1 MMKLIKVLL
10 SILGGLFLMLA
21 SVQSLSFAADPVTR
35 SAVTATPVTL
45 PTSPVQFQPTTDIDI
60 LPFQDNQEIYQ
71 FDDPDSIVTL
81 YVTVRMGNAAE
92 NSNYTW
98 AEVNAFD
105 KWVDGSKS
113 ADLVVG
119 KAEALVQFGDESG
132 PLPGELGYGE
142 AVPNATI
149 QIRGASTSAMPQKSY
164 KIELSPGAGQW
175 RGQSTIALNK
185 HIFDDTR
192 VRNKLNYDLMKQI
205 PGLVSLRTQFVH
217 LYVKD
222 ETVPDPGQSFV
233 DYGLF
238 TQIEQINGRFLEN
251 HLLDRNG
258 QLYKATSF
266 EFYRYPEAIRLDD
279 DPRYDEAAFSNILEI
294 KFDAKDHSK
303 LIQMLDD
310 VNDYSLPI
318 EPTFEKYFD
327 LENYFTWMA
336 YNILVGN
343 IDTQN
348 QNFYL
353 YSPHHSNRWYFL
365 PWDYDA
371 ALGRLKRDEFGSY
384 PDEYWETGIANY
396 WGGVLHNRVLRS
408 EKYRAMLHE
417 KINQLMKFLT
427 PERIESMLQIY
438 RPVVEP
444 YIHRAPDSTHIDHPE
459 YFGQQYELIPAEVQ
473 NNYDLYLESLE
484 QPMPFYLGTPTR
496 VENSLQFIWD
506 EAYDFDAEN
515 IAYHFEV
522 STDFHFSNIIS
533 QKDTMNITSVDTE
546 IFPPGDYFWR
556 VIATNESG
564 KIQYP
569 FDAYLDE
576 DFYPYAGMKFF
587 TITPDGRVIE

>member
-1 MMKLIKVLL
+1 MKLIKLLL
-10 SILGGLFLMLA
+10 SILGGLFVLLA
-21 SVQSLSFAADPVTR
+21 AAQSLSFAAGPTAR
-35 SAVTATPVTL
+35 SFATATPAAS
-45 PTSPVQFQPTTDIDI
+45 PTSPIQFQPPADVDE
-60 LPFQDNQEIYQ
+60 LPLQDNQEIYQ

-81 YVTVRMGNAAE
+81 YVTVRLGNPAE

-105 KWVDGSKS
+105 KWIYGSKS

-142 AVPNATI
+142 FVPNATI

-164 KIELSPGAGQW
+164 KIELFPGAGQW

-185 HIFDDTR
+185 HIFDYTR

-222 ETVPDPGQSFV
+222 ETVPEPGQNFV

-238 TQIEQINGRFLEN
+238 TQIEQINRQFLEN

-266 EFYRYPEAIRLDD
+266 EFYRYPDEIRLADES
-279 DPRYDEAAFSNILEI
+279 RYDEAAFSNILEI

-303 LIQMLDD
+303 LIQMLDN

-318 EPTFEKYFD
+318 EQTLEKYFD
-327 LENYFTWMA
+327 PENYFTWMA
-336 YNILVGN
+336 FNILVGN

-353 YSPHHSNRWYFL
+353 YSPHHSNKWYFL
-365 PWDYDA
+365 PWDYDD
-371 ALGRLKRDEFGSY
+371 ALSRLRRDEFEY
-384 PDEYWETGIANY
+384 PNQHWETGIANY

-408 EKYRAMLHE
+408 EKYRAMLDD
-417 KINQLMKFLT
+417 KINELMKFLT
-427 PERIESMLQIY
+427 PERIDLMLQIY

-444 YIHRAPDSTHIDHPE
+444 YIYRDPDRIYIDHPE
-459 YFGQQYELIPAEVQ
+459 YFARQYELIPSEVQ
-473 NNYDLYLESLE
+473 NNYALYLESLE
-484 QPMPFYLGTPTR
+484 QPMPFYLGTPAR

-522 STDFHFSNIIS
+522 STDFDFSNIIY

-546 IFPPGDYFWR
+546 MFPPGDYFWR

-564 KIQYP
+564 KTQYP
-569 FDAYLDE
+569 FDAYFDE
-576 DFYPYAGMKFF
+576 NSPPHDGMKFF
-587 TITPDGRVIE
+587 TITPDGQVIE